1 MAKEPPIGVRLNNPG
16 NLLWGSPWEGL
27 VPREQSRYYKTG
39 TAQQQ
44 RFCQFKDAASGIRAI
59 ARTLITY
66 ADKRVAA
73 GGAIDTVR
81 EVIHRWAPPN
91 ENDTGAYARAVARHL
106 GLEPGEVIDVK
117 DYGTMKGLIVGII
130 AHENARL
137 RLPPDVIEE
146 GMHRA
151 GMVRKVKT
159 APVPANA
166 STIAGGATAQR
177 ISALHFQRPGQA
189 RRQTC
194 AIGGEPHQRPRLRVS
209 IAVVLVVSAWW
220 WVLARSGNGR
230 LVPRD
235 VAHLGGARC
244 GGPLPFGH
252 PGDLQQGAQ

>member
-27 VPREQSRYYKTG
+27 VPREQSRYYKSG

-73 GGAIDTVR
+73 DGSAIDTVR

-91 ENDTGAYARAVARHL
+91 ENDTGAYVRAVARHL

-117 DYGTMKGLIVGII
+117 DYDTMKGLVVGII
-130 AHENARL
+130 AHENAGYAY
-137 RLPPDVIEE
+137 PDAVIEE
-146 GMHRA
+146 GLRRA

-166 STIAGGATAQR
+166 STIAGAAAPAASGIALLAPLAQPLAETLR
-177 ISALHFQRPGQA
+177 DQQENLTSGQW
-189 RRQTC
+189 
-194 AIGGEPHQRPRLRVS
+194 LRVS
-209 IAVVLVVSAWW
+209 IAVVLVVSA
-220 WVLARSGNGR
+220 
-230 LVPRD
+230 LVVVYSQIRKRQ
-235 VAHLGGARC
+235 AGA
-244 GGPLPFGH
+244 
-252 PGDLQQGAQ
+252 A

>member
-1 MAKEPPIGVRLNNPG
+1 MAKEQPIGVRLNNPG

-73 GGAIDTVR
+73 DGSAIDTVR

-117 DYGTMKGLIVGII
+117 DYDTMKGLIVGII
-130 AHENARL
+130 AHENAGFAY
-137 RLPPDVIEE
+137 PDATIEE
-146 GMHRA
+146 GMRRA

-166 STIAGGATAQR
+166 STIAGAAAPAASGIALLAPLAQPLAETLR
-177 ISALHFQRPGQA
+177 DQQENLTSGQW
-189 RRQTC
+189 
-194 AIGGEPHQRPRLRVS
+194 LRVS
-209 IAVVLVVSAWW
+209 IAVVLVVSA
-220 WVLARSGNGR
+220 
-230 LVPRD
+230 LVVVYSQIRKRQ
-235 VAHLGGARC
+235 AGA
-244 GGPLPFGH
+244 
-252 PGDLQQGAQ
+252 A